1 MTIDTAKQ
9 ASAAAYQG
17 STTSSQPVKT
27 ADIVSISTGSET
39 PQAPEISHAPAET
52 ANTAV
57 QGGQTEERELT
68 PERKGVQ
75 NESIKNAVGEINRRT
90 NTEAVFGVHDR
101 TNRVTIK
108 IVDKDSKEVIKEIP
122 PEKTLDMIAKVWE
135 LAGIIVDEKR

>member
-1 MTIDTAKQ
+1 MTIDTVKQ
-9 ASAAAYQG
+9 AAAAYQG
-17 STTSSQPVKT
+17 SKTSSQSVKT
-27 ADIVSISTGSET
+27 ADIVSIGTGNEIPHT
-39 PQAPEISHAPAET
+39 PDISDEPVEKAL
-52 ANTAV
+52 V
-57 QGGQTEERELT
+57 LSQGTPTEETELT

-75 NESIKNAVGEINRRT
+75 NESIKNAVEEINRRT